1 MNRSTILSTSPT
13 SQQGTVLVV
22 SLLVLLV
29 MTILALSA
37 SQATRMQERMA
48 GATRDMDVAFQA
60 SEAGL
65 RNSEEMLDQLSV
77 QPDPCSSPGCQVY
90 QIDVLPAD
98 LRYLDK
104 NWWDSHG
111 RIFME
116 GEDNLDI
123 VHEQPQAVVEE
134 LAFVPD
140 SLTVGQGAPTGKT
153 YYRVTSRGFG
163 ATDKAESVLQS
174 TYTRR
179 FQ

>member
-1 MNRSTILSTSPT
+1 MNASNTFSPSPT
-13 SQQGTVLVV
+13 SQRGAVLVV

-48 GATRDMDVAFQA
+48 GATRDMDIAFQA

-65 RNSEEMLDQLSV
+65 RNSEELLGQLTT
-77 QPDPCSSPGCQVY
+77 QPEPCSSAGCQVY
-90 QIDVLPAD
+90 QLDVLPTD
-98 LRYLDK
+98 LRYQPK
-104 NWWDSHG
+104 SWWDSHG
-111 RIFME
+111 RVFM
-116 GEDNLDI
+116 GGDDDLDV
-123 VHEQPQAVVEE
+123 VHEQPQAVIEE
-134 LAFVPD
+134 MAFVPD

-163 ATDKAESVLQS
+163 ATDKAESVVQS

>member
-1 MNRSTILSTSPT
+1 MIFSNTPSSLRT
-13 SQQGTVLVV
+13 SQQGAVLVV

-48 GATRDMDVAFQA
+48 ANTRDMDIAFQA

-65 RNSEEMLDQLSV
+65 RNSEELLDGLSA
-77 QPDPCSSPGCQVY
+77 QPEPCSSAGCQVY
-90 QIDVLPAD
+90 QIDVLPTD
-98 LRYLDK
+98 LRYQPK
-104 NWWDSHG
+104 SWWDAHG

-116 GEDNLDI
+116 GAETLDV
-123 VHEQPQAVVEE
+123 VHEQPQAVIEE
-134 LAFVPD
+134 VAFVPD
-140 SLTVGQGAPTGKT
+140 SLTIGQGAPTGKT

-163 ATDKAESVLQS
+163 ATGKAESVVQS